1 MRRAARRYGRRM
13 TLLSRAWS
21 KAVRVRR
28 RRSGTRPP
36 KSEWIAGQLEWI
48 RANATGRSFA
58 DVGGVWMREGEVAFT
73 AEEAGATAVT
83 LFDVGDPDLT
93 AIPAKV
99 AERGSQLRYV
109 QGDLEDPRSVAE
121 VGPHDVV
128 WCTGV
133 LYHTPNPVKQLMH
146 LREITGEL
154 LYLGTLTLPEIPGFP
169 QACIYYPYLDAEER
183 RPYAAG
189 ADWDPRVPEGLL
201 AIGTEFDER
210 PMMGYGNCWWGMTR
224 SALRAMLRTARF
236 EVIEERRIFPS
247 PYLSE
252 FVCRPLPGDPVM
264 PPHDYFRRYAEHR
277 IATGERLPWADYYE
291 RERAGE
297 IPDRARE

>member
-169 QACIYYPYLDAEER
+169 QASAP
-183 RPYAAG
+183 RP
-189 ADWDPRVPEGLL
+189 
-201 AIGTEFDER
+201 
-210 PMMGYGNCWWGMTR
+210 
-224 SALRAMLRTARF
+224 MLRTARF